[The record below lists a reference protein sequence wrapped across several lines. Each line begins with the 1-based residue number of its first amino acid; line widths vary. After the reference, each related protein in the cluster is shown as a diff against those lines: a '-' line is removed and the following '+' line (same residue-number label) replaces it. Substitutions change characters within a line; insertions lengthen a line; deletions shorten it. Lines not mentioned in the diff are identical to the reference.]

1 MDSPTYIH
9 DTHKPE
15 ENSDT
20 ATARHS
26 LFGSE
31 DEVDQDSEDESEQ
44 RKSDDDLVPEYKWR
58 WVT

>member
-1 MDSPTYIH
+1 MDSPTNIH

-31 DEVDQDSEDESEQ
+31 DEVDQDSEDESE
-44 RKSDDDLVPEYKWR
+44 
-58 WVT
+58 